1 MFKFIRFLF
10 FFIIAA
16 IIVLEIVC
24 SLLLIDSKTPGNIGI
39 ERGFLN
45 IKSLVYDR
53 AKKNI
58 GSDTLHVGDSVARQL
73 FPPFQRDNNLTS
85 VANVLA
91 SGNYIAIKNA
101 IKNNPNIKVVFYGA
115 IPTSLSLDFY
125 EKKTSLNF
133 VKPFL
138 SIYKPSNLDKSLL
151 RHMMTKP
158 SSLLY
163 LSSLGKFIPMDD
175 VDFGEETIKGRSI
188 SRYSLRYLS
197 KIQELCN
204 EKGIKFVMYCPPLSQ
219 ERKGATNDFSKL
231 RTNKYPPILK
241 KTLKNYSNSI
251 KYRKRSDY
259 KDGTHLKKPFLKE
272 TRNQYG
278 SIVARLAQ
286 LS

>member
-10 FFIIAA
+10 FFVLAV
-16 IIVLEIVC
+16 IIVLELAC
-24 SLLLIDSKTPGNIGI
+24 SLLLLDAKTPSNMGI

-53 AKKNI
+53 SKKNI

-73 FPPFQRDNNLTS
+73 FPPFKSDNNLTS

-138 SIYKPSNLDKSLL
+138 SIYKPSNLDRSLL
-151 RHMMTKP
+151 KHMMTKP

-175 VDFGEETIKGRSI
+175 VDFGEETIKGRAI
-188 SRYSLRYLS
+188 SRYSLRYLN
-197 KIQELCN
+197 KIKELCDEN
-204 EKGIKFVMYCPPLSQ
+204 GIKFVMYCPPLSE
-219 ERKGATNDFSKL
+219 ERRGATNDFSKL

-241 KTLKNYSNSI
+241 KTIKNYSNSI
-251 KYRKRSDY
+251 KYRKRTDY
-259 KDGTHLKKPFLKE
+259 KDGTHLKKSFLRE
-272 TRNQYG
+272 ARNQYSG
-278 SIVARLAQ
+278 IVTRLAE
-286 LS
+286 LN